1 MPGEELIIALAAD
14 HRGVVAAET
23 ERRDEELRARLF
35 CGGSK
40 IGADAG
46 VGRHAAGH
54 GDLIIPQL
62 LCRRHRARHERFAH
76 RAAEGRRKPRAVER
90 LAGLLA
96 VVRQIDNGGLET
108 GKAHVI
114 GILADERVRQRVGVV
129 APLLRQPVDRRA
141 AGIRQAEH
149 TRGFIKALAR
159 GVVAR
164 PAENAKIGIAAHVH
178 EHRVAAG
185 NGKAEKRRFKLR
197 VGNVVCG
204 NVAADVVHRDERDAE
219 RRRGAL
225 GKVHAHEH
233 RADEPRRVRHRHGVE
248 LGFFY
253 ARRRDRAVRQPRD
266 DLHMAARSDLRH
278 DAAVYGV
285 QVGLREY
292 LVGEHP
298 PAVFGHGD
306 GSLVAR
312 GFHG

>member
-1 MPGEELIIALAAD
+1 M
-14 HRGVVAAET
+14 
-23 ERRDEELRARLF
+23 
-35 CGGSK
+35 
-40 IGADAG
+40 
-46 VGRHAAGH
+46 
-54 GDLIIPQL
+54 
-62 LCRRHRARHERFAH
+62 
-76 RAAEGRRKPRAVER
+76 
-90 LAGLLA
+90 
-96 VVRQIDNGGLET
+96 VRQIDNGGLET
-108 GKAHVI
+108 GKAHIV

-164 PAENAKIGIAAHVH
+164 LAENAKIRIAAHVH

-185 NGKAEKRRFKLR
+185 DGKTEERRLKLR
-197 VGNVVCG
+197 IGNVVRG
-204 NVAADVVHRDERDAE
+204 NMAADVVHRDERDAE
-219 RRRGAL
+219 RRRGAF

-233 RADEPRRVRHRHGVE
+233 RADESRRIRHRHGVK
-248 LGFFY
+248 LGLFH

-292 LVGEHP
+292 LVGEHLSSI
-298 PAVFGHGD
+298 FGHGD
-306 GSLVAR
+306 GGLVAG

>member
-1 MPGEELIIALAAD
+1 MPGEKLIVALAAD
-14 HRGVVAAET
+14 HRGVVAAEP
-23 ERRDEELRARLF
+23 ERRDEKLCARFF
-35 CGGSK
+35 CGGGK
-40 IGADAG
+40 IGADARI
-46 VGRHAAGH
+46 GRNAARH
-54 GDLIIPQL
+54 GDLIIAQL
-62 LCRRHRARHERFAH
+62 LCRGHRTRHERFAH

-90 LAGLLA
+90 LAGLPA
-96 VVRQIDNGGLET
+96 VVRQIDDGGLET

-114 GILADERVRQRVGVV
+114 GILADERVRQDIGIV
-129 APLLRQPVDRRA
+129 APFLRQPVDRRA

-204 NVAADVVHRDERDAE
+204 DVAADMVYRDERDTE
-219 RRRGAL
+219 CRRGAL

-306 GSLVAR
+306 GGLIAG

>member
-1 MPGEELIIALAAD
+1 M
-14 HRGVVAAET
+14 
-23 ERRDEELRARLF
+23 
-35 CGGSK
+35 
-40 IGADAG
+40 
-46 VGRHAAGH
+46 
-54 GDLIIPQL
+54 
-62 LCRRHRARHERFAH
+62 
-76 RAAEGRRKPRAVER
+76 
-90 LAGLLA
+90 
-96 VVRQIDNGGLET
+96 VRQIDNGGLET

-114 GILADERVRQRVGVV
+114 GILADERVRQRIGVV

-141 AGIRQAEH
+141 AGVRQAEY
-149 TRGFIKALAR
+149 TRGLIKALAR

-204 NVAADVVHRDERDAE
+204 DVAADMVYRDERDTE
-219 RRRGAL
+219 CRRGAL

-266 DLHMAARSDLRH
+266 DLHMAARGDLRH

-306 GSLVAR
+306 GGLVAG